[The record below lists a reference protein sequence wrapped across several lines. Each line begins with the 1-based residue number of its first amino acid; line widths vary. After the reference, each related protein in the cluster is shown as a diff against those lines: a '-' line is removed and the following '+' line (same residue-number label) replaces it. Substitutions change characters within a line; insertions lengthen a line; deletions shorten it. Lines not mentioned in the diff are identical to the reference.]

1 MRRTFTMRAALSLMA
16 ALLVGQALTSADDPE
31 PVSETNRLCQ
41 ELAVIEQSGESRV
54 RQYLA
59 NLKYHAD
66 SRYDRFAFAISVQCP
81 QYMDALRTTDSN
93 TNTAGAQSNAL
104 CVNLRSEIAASFDLD
119 KQGFRRLATRVYR
132 DCRTLLPELAQ
143 LWQNTK
149 ARNASLDF
157 DILHPCDQLRR
168 KQELRQPIENWVS
181 RSGVEHF
188 ANSILQYCPDYVVV
202 LAAINDPLQTSIDF
216 YNPEFERKSPCE
228 KLAVIENDGKDL
240 ESYIRGSGV
249 EDFELDVRLNC
260 FQYQGVLDAA
270 R

>member
-1 MRRTFTMRAALSLMA
+1 MRRTFAMRATLSLMA
-16 ALLVGQALTSADDPE
+16 ALLVGQALTRADDPE
-31 PVSETNRLCQ
+31 PASETNVLCQ
-41 ELAVIEQSGESRV
+41 ELDEIEQFSESRV
-54 RQYLA
+54 VPYLVNEYYA
-59 NLKYHAD
+59 GL
-66 SRYDRFAFAISVQCP
+66 RYDQFASAISTQCRTHLG
-81 QYMDALRTTDSN
+81 ALQEADRITNVAPRDNSCDS
-93 TNTAGAQSNAL
+93 
-104 CVNLRSEIAASFDLD
+104 LRSEIAGSFDLD

-168 KQELRQPIENWVS
+168 KQELRQPIEDWVS

-216 YNPEFERKSPCE
+216 YNPEFERKPACE
-228 KLAVIENDGKDL
+228 KLTIIDRDPNKDL
-240 ESYIRGSGV
+240 VAYIRESGV
-249 EDFELDVRLNC
+249 ADFEAAIASTCPGYQNALNE
-260 FQYQGVLDAA
+260 A

>member
-31 PVSETNRLCQ
+31 PVDRPNRLCQ
-41 ELAVIEQSGESRV
+41 ELDEIAQFNESRV
-54 RQYLA
+54 VPYLVNEYYA
-59 NLKYHAD
+59 G
-66 SRYDRFAFAISVQCP
+66 SRYDQFASAISTQCRTHLG
-81 QYMDALRTTDSN
+81 ALQEANRITNAAPRDDSCD
-93 TNTAGAQSNAL
+93 S
-104 CVNLRSEIAASFDLD
+104 LRSEIAVSFDLD

-132 DCRTLLPELAQ
+132 DCQTLLPELAQ

-188 ANSILQYCPDYVVV
+188 ANSILQYCPDYVVI
-202 LAAINDPLQTSIDF
+202 LAAINDPMQTSLDF

-228 KLAVIENDGKDL
+228 KLAVIESDGKDL
-240 ESYIRGSGV
+240 ESYIRESGV

>member
-1 MRRTFTMRAALSLMA
+1 MRRTFTTRAALSLMA
-16 ALLVGQALTSADDPE
+16 ALLVGQALTRADDPE

-66 SRYDRFAFAISVQCP
+66 SRYDRFALAISVHCP
-81 QYMDALRTTDSN
+81 RYLNALREADSN
-93 TNTAGAQSNAL
+93 TNTVRSDDS
-104 CVNLRSEIAASFDLD
+104 CDSLRSEIAVSFDLD

-149 ARNASLDF
+149 ARNTYLDF
-157 DILHPCDQLRR
+157 DILHPCDQLKR
-168 KQELRQPIENWVS
+168 KQDLRQPIEDWVS

-188 ANSILQYCPDYVVV
+188 ADSILQYCPDYVVI

-228 KLAVIENDGKDL
+228 KLAVIEDDGKNL

-260 FQYQGVLDAA
+260 PQYQSILDAA